1 MNTGA
6 VIPQERLLELNK
18 ICADHNVWLVSGVHV
33 LSLFL
38 YVSLSLFLHA
48 LSRSLSLSLFLAL
61 SLSRSLTLSLSL
73 SRARA
78 RASARALSLFLS
90 LSLSR
95 SLSLARSL
103 ASPPPY
109 TTHAR
114 TNTHTHTHTHM
125 LVTHTDETYEY
136 FTFDDAVHTS
146 PNAPEGVINIFR
158 FFLLCWLILFC
169 AIYVYVLCTEYMRCT
184 RRRMRRKALSTS
196 LDMYIYRSMYRCL

>member
-6 VIPQERLLELNK
+6 VILQERLLELTK

-109 TTHAR
+109 TTH
-114 TNTHTHTHTHM
+114 THTHTYTHM